1 MWKFVFIL
9 IAYLIGSIPFS
20 YILGKSIKHED
31 IRKFGSGNIGTSN
44 AFRVFGKLIGVIVLL
59 LDTSK
64 GGIMVFLL
72 KYTHTMDWLNIG
84 SNFVNDFSLIYGF
97 AAVLGH
103 VFPVWF
109 KFRGGKGVATSFG
122 LLLAYS
128 PIVAVVLIPIFLGTV
143 ITTHYASLAS
153 TGTTVVYMVVAY
165 TLFFTHFHPEI
176 YDLTYVIIT
185 TLATFLILIRHSSN
199 FVRIKKGNENRTQIF
214 VKLDAYLERKKQ
226 ERRQKKNG

>member
-20 YILGKSIKHED
+20 YILGRSIKHED
-31 IRKFGSGNIGTSN
+31 IRRHGSGNIGTTN
-44 AFRVFGKLIGVIVLL
+44 AFRVFGNIIGVLVLI
-59 LDTSK
+59 LDTAK
-64 GGIMVFLL
+64 GGLMVYLMD
-72 KYTHTMDWLNIG
+72 YTHVFDGITM
-84 SNFVNDFSLIYGF
+84 FHPLIYGF

-109 KFRGGKGVATSFG
+109 KFRGGKGAATSFG

-153 TGTTVVYMVVAY
+153 TGTTVVYVVVAY

-176 YDLTYVIIT
+176 YNLTYVIIT
-185 TLATFLILIRHSSN
+185 TLATLLILIRHSRN
-199 FVRIKKGNENRTQIF
+199 FVRIKHGEENRTEVF
-214 VKLDAYLERKKQ
+214 VRLDAYIERKIQ
-226 ERRQKKNG
+226 EIRQKKNS